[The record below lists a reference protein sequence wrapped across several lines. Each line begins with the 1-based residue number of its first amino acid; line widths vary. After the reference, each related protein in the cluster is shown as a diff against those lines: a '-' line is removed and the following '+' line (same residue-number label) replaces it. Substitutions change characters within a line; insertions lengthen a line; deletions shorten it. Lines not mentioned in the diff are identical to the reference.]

1 LIVPG
6 TYVGSAVSVSG
17 NITAGNA
24 QFSRIVGSSVSASG
38 NISASGTITG
48 TSVVASGNV
57 TAGNISS
64 SGIVTATSAQLG
76 LITGTSVAVTGNIS
90 AGNVSTSGAVTATS
104 AQLGLITG
112 TSVTASGNIIASGNI
127 RANTGA
133 FFIGD
138 GGLLSNISG
147 SGNYSN
153 ANVASYLPTYTGNVK
168 FGGLVSTQTATADT
182 ASVIKAKIPIVV
194 NGVTYFIML
203 TN

>member
-24 QFSRIVGSSVSASG
+24 QFSRIVGSSVSTSG
-38 NISASGTITG
+38 NISASGTITAPIAQLDQITG

-57 TAGNISS
+57 TAGNIST
-64 SGIVTATSAQLG
+64 SGTITATSAQLG
-76 LITGTSVAVTGNIS
+76 
-90 AGNVSTSGAVTATS
+90 
-104 AQLGLITG
+104 QITG

-168 FGGLVSTQTATADT
+168 FGGLVSTQTAVADT
-182 ASVIKAKIPIVV
+182 TSVIKAKIPIVV